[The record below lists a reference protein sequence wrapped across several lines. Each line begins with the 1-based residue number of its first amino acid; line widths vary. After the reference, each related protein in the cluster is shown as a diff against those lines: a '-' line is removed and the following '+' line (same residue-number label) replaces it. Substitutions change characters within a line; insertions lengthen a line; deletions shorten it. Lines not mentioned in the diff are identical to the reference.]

1 MRRRALFIS
10 AAVLLL
16 LGATVLAVSRLD
28 LNRYRGQVQATLA
41 ERLRRDVSIGE
52 MHVSFVPLGVRLDN
66 SVIGEDPAFQTGR
79 PFARADALYV
89 SVSPLALL
97 RGRIEVRAVK
107 LRRPVIELV
116 RNADGGWNV
125 ASIGTNRRSGGLVLK
140 QIGVTGG
147 EVAITNLA
155 TREKRR
161 TVYRNIDLTLDDYAP
176 DRPFHLVAAMKLPG
190 TGDPR
195 LTLRG
200 EGGPLAGGRIAE
212 AAFKGKLEIDAVVT
226 GTADV
231 ALTANEA
238 MLDHVAVALGST
250 KAQGR
255 LTVRNFASPE
265 IAFELSAD
273 TLDVGELQRLLGP
286 ARQAPSRQ
294 AGVGGDSVLLR
305 TTGTGRL
312 RADTIRHNKLLLEN
326 AQADVRFDRGVI
338 TLQPLT
344 ASLYGGTHRGSV
356 LIDARGTPTAFT
368 VDNTLD
374 RVDANRLVS
383 STTNLDDVVQ
393 GALSSS
399 NHLTFTTDGSGS
411 VATSLNGTLSMTIPE
426 GRIAHTDLK
435 HAIRALV
442 GFKGNEGDRQI
453 TNVRDFSAHFT
464 VADGVAHTEDLA
476 ATLDDDSTISGTG
489 SIDLVNQQLDLRLTA
504 VLSREFSDRVGGRRV
519 AGVMSTVLANED
531 GELVVPMLVSGTTR
545 QPRFAP
551 DMRAIAAMKVGDRL
565 PKDPVA
571 KMKEAL
577 GRILGGRRTKEQ
589 PAPKP

>member
-97 RGRIEVRAVK
+97 RGRIEVRAVE

-161 TVYRNIDLTLDDYAP
+161 TVYQNIDLTLDDYAP

-305 TTGTGRL
+305 TTGTGACVPTPFVTTSSCSRT
-312 RADTIRHNKLLLEN
+312 RRRTC
-326 AQADVRFDRGVI
+326 
-338 TLQPLT
+338 
-344 ASLYGGTHRGSV
+344 GS
-356 LIDARGTPTAFT
+356 IA
-368 VDNTLD
+368 
-374 RVDANRLVS
+374 VS
-383 STTNLDDVVQ
+383 SRCSRLPRPFTA
-393 GALSSS
+393 ALIEGRSSS
-399 NHLTFTTDGSGS
+399 T
-411 VATSLNGTLSMTIPE
+411 P
-426 GRIAHTDLK
+426 
-435 HAIRALV
+435 
-442 GFKGNEGDRQI
+442 
-453 TNVRDFSAHFT
+453 
-464 VADGVAHTEDLA
+464 
-476 ATLDDDSTISGTG
+476 
-489 SIDLVNQQLDLRLTA
+489 
-504 VLSREFSDRVGGRRV
+504 GGRRRHSPWTTLSI
-519 AGVMSTVLANED
+519 GSMRTGSCHRPPISTTSFRVRSA
-531 GELVVPMLVSGTTR
+531 
-545 QPRFAP
+545 PR
-551 DMRAIAAMKVGDRL
+551 I
-565 PKDPVA
+565 
-571 KMKEAL
+571 
-577 GRILGGRRTKEQ
+577 I
-589 PAPKP
+589 